1 MEKIKNITKII
12 VKENPCVV
20 EIERKNEEKEIIEIK
35 SWKQFPSLIQFIIA
49 NKLQDITEVK
59 FDETNN

>member
-20 EIERKNEEKEIIEIK
+20 EIERKDEEKEIIEIK
-35 SWKQFPSLIQFIIA
+35 SWKQFPSLIQFIIV